1 MRPSLGGY
9 QLVFIGLPFIIR
21 ISPLP
26 GLGENRFYGV
36 AICYKDFVPCI
47 LKVIHT
53 TVDYNNVKV
62 KVIIFDGR
70 MEKVHPLGYEP
81 VR

>member
-1 MRPSLGGY
+1 MND
-9 QLVFIGLPFIIR
+9 IIR
-21 ISPLP
+21 ICLAAD
-26 GLGENRFYGV
+26 R
-36 AICYKDFVPCI
+36 DFVPCI